1 MKLESI
7 VDILWPLVPP
17 ALGAFLGLRYAKEQT
32 KGDRVLS
39 WFCSAI
45 LGIYLGPAIGEH
57 LSLGPRMTM
66 GVGFLVA
73 MLGAELWAVAVA
85 ALRQWAADP
94 VGTFRKWRDAFL
106 GRSS

>member
-1 MKLESI
+1 MKFESI
-7 VDILWPLVPP
+7 VDYLWPLVPP

-39 WFCSAI
+39 WFCSAV

-57 LSLGPRMTM
+57 MALGPKTTV
-66 GVGFLVA
+66 GVSFLIA
-73 MLGAELWAVAVA
+73 MVGAEVGAVAVA

-94 VGTFRKWRDAFL
+94 VGTFRKWRDAWL
-106 GRSS
+106 GRGT